1 MTSSASPSVVRV
13 RVLLF
18 SVLRERVG
26 QDTLELD
33 VPEGMTGAELLDQL
47 AEAHDVIRA
56 YRAHIRL
63 AVNAAYADAA
73 VALMEGDEI
82 ALITPTSGG

>member
-1 MTSSASPSVVRV
+1 MMDPATRSLIRV

-26 QDTLELD
+26 QDTLAFDMTEGTTGGEMLD
-33 VPEGMTGAELLDQL
+33 RL
-47 AEAHDVIRA
+47 AEMHEAIRA
-56 YRAHIRL
+56 YRSHIRL
-63 AVNAAYADAA
+63 AVNAAYADEA
-73 VALMEGDEI
+73 VELNDGDEI